1 MMKQFAAVIL
11 ALAMLALPVFGE
23 GDVMVEGNFIKL
35 TTAADFASGTCS
47 NLEPA
52 QIGDGA
58 LRLAEG
64 IAEGIYLSEVYQTQ
78 PWNDLVAS
86 WNADT
91 PRGTKVEVLGR
102 AYLPDYD
109 GWTDSNGVTH
119 DGWTDWIT
127 WGEWSP
133 YIERGCPKAADTH
146 PTKRGSEKGWAYAY
160 SYPGYGD
167 SSLNVN
173 DGLTATAFQLKA
185 VVSADGTQKAQPVL
199 RLLSAS
205 FKNTNDADWQSKCS
219 LAEPPVTQKESVL
232 LDTPAISQMKRSPEY
247 ANVIC
252 SATCIA
258 MLINGRGADVLPED
272 VTLLNYDYGFG
283 GNGNWSFSTAAAGA
297 YGFESYVHY
306 ADFAGLRQELSR
318 GYGVSLSVKY
328 SKTEGGKYP
337 YLINAPMNT
346 GGHLITIVGYYCNT
360 ELGEY
365 VYYANDPA
373 SDDDLAVG
381 HREYRES
388 QLDKAWYRRA
398 AYFVHDRDE
407 GAGASARE
415 YHVGTLWPV
424 QGKPDVYALVT
435 NDGTVL
441 TVPQNFTEKPRAAFG
456 GHGTLAMFVPGEET
470 PLADGVRRVTA
481 NHVFY
486 YDRITVSED
495 GYLQFREGMV
505 PELLAAGTPPT
516 VYVIFNDGSMYTAAS
531 VEQKE
536 YVPGTDFS
544 EDTTSVAETTPR
556 EVDAALQTVSS
567 KAKLLAIAGAGA
579 IIAAASAVAV
589 LVVRGKRKRR

>member
-1 MMKQFAAVIL
+1 MKHVLAVIL
-11 ALAMLALPVFGE
+11 ALAMLALPVFGK
-23 GDVMVEGNFIKL
+23 GAVMVEGNFIKI
-35 TTAADFASGTCS
+35 TSASDFASGTCT
-47 NLEPA
+47 NLEPTGV
-52 QIGDGA
+52 GDGA

-64 IAEGIYLSEVYQTQ
+64 SAEGVYISEVYETQ
-78 PWNDLVAS
+78 AWNDLVAS

-102 AYLPDYD
+102 AYLPEYD
-109 GWTDSNGVTH
+109 GWTDASGVTH
-119 DGWTDWIT
+119 DGWTDWLT

-133 YIERGCPKAADTH
+133 YIERGCPNAADTH
-146 PTKRGSEKGWAYAY
+146 PTKSGGGKGWAYAY
-160 SYPGYGD
+160 SFSGYGD
-167 SSLNVN
+167 SSLNIN
-173 DGLTATAFQLKA
+173 DELTATAIQLKA

-205 FKNTNDADWQSKCS
+205 FKNTNDASWQSKCS
-219 LAEPPVTQKESVL
+219 LAEPPVAEKESVL

-258 MLINGRGADVLPED
+258 MLMNGQGADVLPED
-272 VTLLNYDYGFG
+272 VTLLNFDYGFG

-306 ADFAGLRQELSR
+306 ADFEGLRQELSR
-318 GYGVSLSVKY
+318 GYGVALSVKY

-337 YLINAPMNT
+337 YLINAPTNT
-346 GGHLITIVGYYCNT
+346 GGHLITIVGYYYNA

-365 VYYANDPA
+365 VYYSNDPA

-398 AYFVHDRDE
+398 AYFVHDREE
-407 GAGASARE
+407 GAGNSARE
-415 YHVGTLWPV
+415 YHEGALWPV
-424 QGKPDVYALVT
+424 QGKTDVYALVT
-435 NDGTVL
+435 TDGTVL
-441 TVPQNFTEKPRAAFG
+441 TLPQDFTVKPRAAFG

-486 YDRITVSED
+486 YDQIKVSED
-495 GYLQFREGMV
+495 GYLQFREGVV
-505 PELLAAGTPPT
+505 PELLTAGTPPT
-516 VYVIFNDGSMYTAAS
+516 VYVILNDGSMYTATS

-536 YVPGTDFS
+536 YVPGMEITQDS
-544 EDTTSVAETTPR
+544 EDVAAGGIGGLLENS
-556 EVDAALQTVSS
+556 SS
-567 KAKLLAIAGAGA
+567 KTKIIAVAAAGVA
-579 IIAAASAVAV
+579 VAAASAVAV
-589 LVVRGKRKRR
+589 LLMRGKRKKR